1 VAILEAFLKPVC
13 KPDIQELKLFMK
25 MKLRLIAATCLTL
38 LSLKSFS
45 QDKNFYIFICFGQS
59 NMEGNARV
67 EAEDTT
73 AVNSRFQVLQAV
85 DCGDRGRIKDNW
97 YTAVPPLARCTT
109 GLTPADYFG
118 RTLVANL
125 PEKIRIGIINV
136 SVAGAKIEVFEKDTY
151 QSYLATAPGWMK
163 GIAAEYGGN
172 PYGRLIELAT
182 LAQKYGV
189 IKGVLLHQGESN
201 PNDTLWTKKVKG
213 IYDNLI
219 RDLKLKPK
227 KVPLLA
233 GELVNADQG
242 GACAAMNKIIATLPQ
257 TIANSYVISS
267 VGCTSSPDH
276 LHFNAAGYRLLGKRY
291 GEAMLSLLG
300 YKFSDAAIH

>member
-1 VAILEAFLKPVC
+1 
-13 KPDIQELKLFMK
+13 

-59 NMEGNARV
+59 NMEGNAKV
-67 EAEDTT
+67 ESQDTS
-73 AVNSRFQVLQAV
+73 AVDSRLQVLQAV
-85 DCGDRGRIKDNW
+85 DCSERGRVKDNW

-136 SVAGAKIEVFEKDTY
+136 SVAGAKIEIFEKDTY

-172 PYGRLIELAT
+172 PYARLIELAK

-201 PNDTLWTKKVKG
+201 TNDTLWTGKVKG

-257 TIANSYVISS
+257 TVANSYVISS
-267 VGCTSSPDH
+267 AGCASSPDH
-276 LHFNAAGYRLLGKRY
+276 LHFNAAGCRLLGKRY

-300 YKFSDAAIH
+300 YKLSDTTIH

>member
-1 VAILEAFLKPVC
+1 MKFRFIAVA
-13 KPDIQELKLFMK
+13 
-25 MKLRLIAATCLTL
+25 CLTL

-45 QDKNFYIFICFGQS
+45 RDKKFYIFICFGQS
-59 NMEGNARV
+59 NMEGNAKI

-73 AVNSRFQVLQAV
+73 AVDSRFQLLQAV
-85 DCGDRGRIKDNW
+85 DCGDKGRIKDNW
-97 YTAVPPLARCTT
+97 YRAVPPLARCTT

-125 PEKIRIGIINV
+125 PENIRIGIINV
-136 SVAGAKIEVFEKDTY
+136 SVAGAKIEIFEKDSY

-163 GIAAEYGGN
+163 SIAAEYGGN
-172 PYGRLIELAT
+172 PYGRLIELAKS
-182 LAQKYGV
+182 AQKAGV
-189 IKGVLLHQGESN
+189 IKGILLHQGESN

-219 RDLKLKPK
+219 KDLNLNPK

-233 GELVNADQG
+233 GELVNADQD

-257 TIANSYVISS
+257 AVTNSYVISS
-267 VGCTSSPDH
+267 AGCPCSRDH
-276 LHFNAAGYRLLGKRY
+276 LHFTAEGYRLLGKRY

-300 YKFSDAAIH
+300 YKLTQTAKL